1 MHPDDAEWDAW
12 RPETVAARLE
22 DVDAPWA
29 VAAGWAIDL
38 FLGYERREH
47 EDLEVA
53 VPAVRFAEIEAA
65 LPDLELHVV
74 GPATA
79 VPVSEAGSLVETHHQ
94 TWALDPGAN
103 VWRLDVFREPSD
115 DDTWIC
121 RRDETLRMPYDQL
134 IERTGDGIPYIR
146 PEVVLLFKAKGAR
159 PKDEGD
165 LAAALPRLSL
175 ERRRWLAEAIERV
188 HPGHFWL
195 DDVRG

>member
-159 PKDEGD
+159 PKDEAD
-165 LAAALPRLSL
+165 LAAVLPRLGPG
-175 ERRRWLAEAIERV
+175 RRALLAEWIDRV

-195 DDVRG
+195 PDLA